1 MSDRDYTFIPREA
14 SDWIGYT
21 LADGRTVTD
30 AEDGVDGEIS
40 LDLSDGSVIVT
51 TLAAGPEDDALA
63 SVAGATEHLAEL
75 ADGPAVNP
83 PDRDRFLELGH
94 PPTPEE
100 IGVYELYKAAQDGS
114 L

>member
-30 AEDGVDGEIS
+30 AEDGANGEIS

-51 TLAAGPEDDALA
+51 TLAAGPEDD
-63 SVAGATEHLAEL
+63 GQH
-75 ADGPAVNP
+75 ADDDPAVNP